1 MHMSQDTKTFLHSA
15 ECEGSV
21 EVMRTGLRLRNAK
34 R

>member
-1 MHMSQDTKTFLHSA
+1 MNMIQDTKTFLHST

-21 EVMRTGLRLRNAK
+21 EVMRMGLCLRDAK